1 MHPFRLWNSI
11 TLVWGDLTA
20 GGSCN
25 NAQCPWYPSY
35 YMYMLSLTSCCI
47 VVKNNFSRNF
57 AQQLELK
64 NSQGKSMSSDFF
76 SSFLETKFPLIKTLA
91 DIQQC
96 QVALKMN
103 KNIWV
108 WNFYTLVK
116 ELFFHAN
123 KTTAILLQTPL
134 SELRAGLA
142 YWVLLTQVK
151 CKYRGRSN
159 CHIFT
164 KWAHKMETLRIMTVH
179 YHSSKHFML
188 SIMLCFCFN
197 FWFNFWRSVP
207 STLST
212 G

>member
-1 MHPFRLWNSI
+1 
-11 TLVWGDLTA
+11 
-20 GGSCN
+20 
-25 NAQCPWYPSY
+25 
-35 YMYMLSLTSCCI
+35 
-47 VVKNNFSRNF
+47 
-57 AQQLELK
+57 
-64 NSQGKSMSSDFF
+64 MSSGSEDEQKHL
-76 SSFLETKFPLIKTLA
+76 SMEFLHSCKGVVFPCKQI
-91 DIQQC
+91 
-96 QVALKMN
+96 N
-103 KNIWV
+103 S
-108 WNFYTLVK
+108 YT
-116 ELFFHAN
+116 
-123 KTTAILLQTPL
+123 TRTPL
-134 SELRAGLA
+134 PELRAGLA